1 MGEYARLYTLERFG
15 VDIGDGPPIK
25 RPKPAR
31 IGCHCGR
38 HFSSPQ
44 ALADHKR
51 DKHAET
57 NSKGLT

>member
-15 VDIGDGPPIK
+15 VDIGDDPREK
-25 RPKPAR
+25 KPAKPR

-51 DKHAET
+51 DKHTEPLP
-57 NSKGLT
+57 KD